1 MQAVAPSLGFDLV
14 SLALQE
20 DGQIKQDITASRD
33 RNSGLVATRTGAAIR
48 HSQLIVDLAAQLRL
62 PAIYP
67 LRLFVTGG
75 GPCRLRSRHR

>member
-1 MQAVAPSLGFDLV
+1 MQAVAPPLGFDLV

-20 DGQIKQDITASRD
+20 DGQIKQDITAFARD

-67 LRLFVTGG
+67 LRLFQ
-75 GPCRLRSRHR
+75 